1 MNKSKQKL
9 YLIELLGLLL
19 ALLWL
24 SPFYLMIVNAF
35 KTKREIFSGVLGLP
49 KELTTANFVKAFND
63 LDFFKSLFNSVLI
76 TVLGVGVIIIF
87 SSMAGYAL
95 ARNKSKLSGIIL
107 LVFVAAMLIPFQSVM
122 IPLVSLF
129 GKADMLNRPGLILMY
144 LGFGSSLSIFLY
156 HGAMTGISNSMDEAA
171 IIDGAN
177 KFQVFWKIIF
187 PLLKPISVTV
197 GILNVIWIWNDFL
210 LPSLI
215 LADSS
220 ATIPLKMYLFFGQ
233 YTKQWHLALAGLT
246 IAVIPVIIGYFF
258 AQKQIIEGVS
268 EGAVK

>member
-1 MNKSKQKL
+1 MKQRKRKL
-9 YLIELLGLLL
+9 SILEVFGLLL
-19 ALLWL
+19 ALLWV

-35 KTKREIFSGVLGLP
+35 KSKKEIFSGVLGLP
-49 KELTTANFVKAFND
+49 KEFTADNFVKAFID
-63 LDFFKSLFNSVLI
+63 LDFLKSLFNSVLI
-76 TVLGVGVIIIF
+76 TILGVGIIIIF

-122 IPLVSLF
+122 IPLVSIF
-129 GKADMLNRPGLILMY
+129 GKADMLNRAGLIFMY

-156 HGAMTGISNSMDEAA
+156 HGAMTGISTTLDEAA
-171 IIDGAN
+171 IIDGAT
-177 KFQVFWKIIF
+177 KFQVFWYIIF
-187 PLLKPISVTV
+187 PLLRPITVTV
-197 GILNVIWIWNDFL
+197 GILNVIWIWNDYL

-215 LADSS
+215 LADKD
-220 ATIPLKMYLFFGQ
+220 ATIPLKMFLFFGQ

-246 IAVIPVIIGYFF
+246 IAIIPVIVGYFF
-258 AQKQIIEGVS
+258 AQKQIIKGVS

>member
-1 MNKSKQKL
+1 MKHSKRNL
-9 YLIELLGLLL
+9 YILEIFGVSL

-24 SPFYLMIVNAF
+24 SPFYLMIANAF
-35 KTKREIFSGVLGLP
+35 KTKKEIFTDVLGLP
-49 KELTTANFVKAFND
+49 KELTTANFVQAFID
-63 LDFFKSLFNSVLI
+63 LDFLKSLFNSVII
-76 TVLGVGVIIIF
+76 TILGVGVIIIF

-122 IPLVSLF
+122 IPLVSIF
-129 GKADMLNRPGLILMY
+129 GKADMLNRTGLIFMY

-177 KFQVFWKIIF
+177 KFQVFCKIIF

-197 GILNVIWIWNDFL
+197 GILNVIWIWNDYL

-215 LADSS
+215 LSDSS
-220 ATIPLKMYLFFGQ
+220 ATIPIKMFLFFGQ

>member
-1 MNKSKQKL
+1 MKQNQRNL
-9 YLIELLGLLL
+9 YIIEFFGILL

-35 KTKREIFSGVLGLP
+35 KTKREIFTDVLGLP
-49 KELTTANFVKAFND
+49 NESTMDNFVKAFVD
-63 LDFFKSLFNSVLI
+63 LDFMKSFFNSVII

-129 GKADMLNRPGLILMY
+129 GKADMLNRPGLIFMY

-177 KFQVFWKIIF
+177 RFQVFWKIIF

-197 GILNVIWIWNDFL
+197 GILNVIWIWNDYL

-215 LADSS
+215 LSESS
-220 ATIPLKMYLFFGQ
+220 ATIPIKMFLFFGQ